1 MQTLHRLRGWASF
14 RAPNTCVTPV
24 PSLGE
29 LLRRKARGR
38 GVEVV
43 DVNLIWLG
51 EMDRPH

>member
-14 RAPNTCVTPV
+14 RDPNPCVTPV
-24 PSLGE
+24 QSTGE
-29 LLRRKARGR
+29 LQRRKARKR

-51 EMDRPH
+51 EMERPH